1 VTLPVT
7 PRRTFLLRPKR
18 GQALAETAILT
29 TLLIGTGAAMVYFFP
44 DSMNALQIYTD
55 GFFYVLSM
63 PFP

>member
-1 VTLPVT
+1 VNRRIT
-7 PRRTFLLRPKR
+7 PRSSLLRR
-18 GQALAETAILT
+18 RLSGQALAETAILT
-29 TLLIGTGAAMVYFFP
+29 TLLIGTGAALVYFFP

>member
-1 VTLPVT
+1 MTRVRSFL
-7 PRRTFLLRPKR
+7 RRRLQ
-18 GQALAETAILT
+18 GQALAETAVLLT
-29 TLLIGTGAAMVYFFP
+29 ALIGTSAAMVYFFP